1 LRLIDGKLEL
11 AAIAEPLPFAINN
24 NTVREVL
31 SMNGNQNESIIQ
43 AVTEAIEGKRDF
55 FINVSDQIWGFAET
69 RFEEVRSAELLC
81 QALEQE
87 GFHVERRV
95 AELDTGFIGSFGS
108 GSPVIAFLGEFDALA
123 SLSQEA
129 GKSTFA
135 PIVPGANGHGCG
147 HNLLGV
153 GSLAAAVAVKDYFI
167 ENGISGTIRYYGCPA
182 EESGS
187 GKAYMARAGLFAD
200 VDAAFCW
207 HPATTNVVMHM
218 SSLANLHIHFKFAGK
233 SAHAAAAPHLG
244 RSALDAVEL
253 MNVGVNYLREHMIS
267 EARIHYAVTNTG
279 GFAPNVVQSE
289 AEVNYLIRAPKAG
302 QVLPLFERVLDVAR
316 GAALMTGTKM
326 SYHYEGGA
334 SNLIPN
340 ATLEGKM
347 HEFLQE
353 LDLPF
358 YTDEEM
364 SFAKAI
370 LDTVPEEDRQAA
382 AAQVGKQAAALLLEQ
397 PLSTFVAP
405 LMDRMIVMPASTDVG
420 DVSWNVPTAQ
430 CGTTTWAFGTQ
441 AHSWQAVAQ
450 GKSGY
455 AHKGM
460 LLAGKAMACTAIAA
474 VLEPTLIAKAKAE
487 LIERLDGGTYV
498 SPFPDDVKPPS
509 YVITEPAVLI

>member
-1 LRLIDGKLEL
+1 MKENKDI
-11 AAIAEPLPFAINN
+11 
-24 NTVREVL
+24 V
-31 SMNGNQNESIIQ
+31 Q
-43 AVTEAIEGKRDF
+43 AVTEAIEGKRDL
-55 FINVSDQIWGFAET
+55 FIQVSDQIWGYAET

-81 QALEQE
+81 RALEQE

-95 AELDTGFIGSFGS
+95 AELDTGFIGSYGS
-108 GSPVIAFLGEFDALA
+108 GSPVIAILGEFDALA

-129 GKSTFA
+129 GKASFA
-135 PIVPGANGHGCG
+135 PVMPGANGHGCG
-147 HNLLGV
+147 HNLLGA
-153 GSLAAAVAVKDYFI
+153 GSLAAAVAVKDYFVKQ
-167 ENGISGTIRYYGCPA
+167 GITGTIRYYGCPA

-187 GKAYMARAGLFAD
+187 GKAYMARAGLFED

-218 SSLANLHIHFKFAGK
+218 SSLANLHVHFKFAGK

-279 GFAPNVVQSE
+279 GFAPNVVQAE
-289 AEVNYLIRAPKAG
+289 AEVNYLIRAPKAF
-302 QVLPLFERVLDVAR
+302 QVHPLFERVLDVAR

-353 LDLPF
+353 LDLPL
-358 YTDEEM
+358 YTDEEI

-370 LDTVPEEDRQAA
+370 LDTIPADDRQAA
-382 AAQVGKQAAALLLEQ
+382 AAQVGKDAAAMLMEM
-397 PLSTFVAP
+397 PLAGFVAP
-405 LMDRMIVMPASTDVG
+405 LMDRMIVMPGSTDVG

-430 CGTTTWAFGTQ
+430 CGTATWAFATQ

-474 VLEPTLIAKAKAE
+474 VLDPSLIAKAKVE
-487 LIERLDGGTYV
+487 LLERLGGETYV
-498 SPFPDDVKPPS
+498 APFPAEVKPPAS
-509 YVITEPAVLI
+509 QSQPSVVTV